1 VILNKACFFTRIG
14 TMVFTGNYRSLQ
26 VSRLKSWR
34 RPRTLWRVYRVVS
47 ELAPHLHD
55 VIAKI
60 AWEAG
65 PVPKVTRRERFDLNN
80 ALREDMS

>member
-1 VILNKACFFTRIG
+1 VIPNKACFFTRIG
-14 TMVFTGNYRSLQ
+14 TMFSTGLGSKELAA
-26 VSRLKSWR
+26 
-34 RPRTLWRVYRVVS
+34 TAHVVACLSFFS

-55 VIAKI
+55 VIDKI

-65 PVPKVTRRERFDLNN
+65 PVLRVTRRECFDLNN